1 MKYKRCLIIT
11 LLIFIVLFTTFL
23 YTKICFYF
31 YLTIPLLIYASII
44 RYFQDKNK
52 LLIKTNKIL
61 NLFKY
66 ENIFCSISVI
76 IAYSI
81 PHVCFTNK
89 INNVEY
95 YFAVGYTISVIFL
108 LLSAIIYIKRTL
120 LIRKELRNN
129 NSK

>member
-1 MKYKRCLIIT
+1 MKYKKYLITT

-23 YTKICFYF
+23 YTKRIFYF

-44 RYFQDKNK
+44 RYLQDKNK

-66 ENIFCSISVI
+66 ENILYTISVTI
-76 IAYSI
+76 MYSTPFI
-81 PHVCFTNK
+81 SFNNK
-89 INNVEY
+89 INKVEY
-95 YFAVGYTISVIFL
+95 YYAVGYKISVIFL
-108 LLSAIIYIKRTL
+108 LLTAIIYIKRTL
-120 LIRKELRNN
+120 LIRQELRKN